1 MDLARGI
8 LFHKILNVMSFL
20 FHEPL
25 ASTSSM
31 VEHISN
37 SVAAMYPGRAIERR
51 ALSQSLASLPR
62 QNGSPAK
69 RRSQSDARSGT
80 QENRFPDGCPRRRKM
95 AVSASRRGE
104 VVNVAALHVAWTW

>member
-51 ALSQSLASLPR
+51 ALSQSPASLPQAKR
-62 QNGSPAK
+62 IAGKASFAVRRPFRDAGKPVSGWLPAPEENGSFSIAE
-69 RRSQSDARSGT
+69 RRSR
-80 QENRFPDGCPRRRKM
+80 
-95 AVSASRRGE
+95 
-104 VVNVAALHVAWTW
+104 